1 MMANNYCCV
10 FDRAKACPGRN
21 TDSLKATSGKGETRH
36 GHTQTGEKTAF
47 YVYTFLMIQ
56 KDKF

>member
-10 FDRAKACPGRN
+10 FDRAKACPGGN

-56 KDKF
+56 K